1 MPKDFQLR
9 CSPSAQCC
17 MMGRRGH
24 VLQAEAVPDARYWD
38 ARMVKGALMKAFGG
52 FFLFAVKACSAV
64 SFSLARAS
72 I

>member
-1 MPKDFQLR
+1 
-9 CSPSAQCC
+9 